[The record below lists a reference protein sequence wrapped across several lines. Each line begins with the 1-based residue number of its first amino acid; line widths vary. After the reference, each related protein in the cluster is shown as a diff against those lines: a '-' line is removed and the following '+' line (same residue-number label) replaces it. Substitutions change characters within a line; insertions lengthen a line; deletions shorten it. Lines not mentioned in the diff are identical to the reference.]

1 MDPRALGDCDRIGDA
16 DPSPVA
22 MTVCVLALVAF
33 VSFSTSPSLAVFAS
47 TLTPVPTTSLPF
59 ACGPLV
65 PAPEPLLET
74 GAGFCWAIAVAPDA
88 VGLGNALRLPLPVGE
103 GLRHAAARSPS
114 LIPRPLRLAVRTRE
128 EPDIADALL
137 DATDP
142 AEARLEAGD
151 ARGPPP
157 APPPPR
163 TPGLAAVPPALA
175 FWPESSGVG
184 ADALLRP
191 LPIPPPGPGDG

>member
-1 MDPRALGDCDRIGDA
+1 M
-16 DPSPVA
+16 V
-22 MTVCVLALVAF
+22 MTVYVLALVAF

-65 PAPEPLLET
+65 PAPEPLLVVGPPPSTSPET

-114 LIPRPLRLAVRTRE
+114 LIPRPLRLAVTTRE
-128 EPDIADALL
+128 EPDVAEALL

-157 APPPPR
+157 APPPTP

-175 FWPESSGVG
+175 F
-184 ADALLRP
+184 
-191 LPIPPPGPGDG
+191 